1 MSFSFKGMEEKLAQF
16 RAKKQAEKAA
26 EDRKDKVK
34 HWAKSMLGFGPAS
47 QNDHDD
53 NQETL
58 ENNSWTFV
66 DVTILVV
73 KLCMWLVGQLAFV
86 HLGFG
91 AVYFAT
97 SAFACIW
104 LNLGTK
110 RRRPGEMSAYS
121 VFNPGCKSIQ
131 GTLTADQF
139 EAEIRH
145 KRL

>member
-1 MSFSFKGMEEKLAQF
+1 MEEKLAQF
-16 RAKKQAEKAA
+16 RAKKEAEKAA
-26 EDRKDKVK
+26 EDRKDQVK
-34 HWAKSMLGFGPAS
+34 SWAKSLLGFNQPTTATQS
-47 QNDHDD
+47 DHGDD
-53 NQETL
+53 NQVIP
-58 ENNSWTFV
+58 ENKSWTLV

-121 VFNPGCKSIQ
+121 VFNPGCQNIQ

-145 KRL
+145 RRL